1 MQLKLSKLA
10 ILFGY
15 VLCVAGCASNVK
27 QSDSP
32 TTSASASTIALKEAA
47 NQARLSFLKQ
57 QIIATGGNPDN
68 LLELNALYSLMLA
81 VQNGKITTEQ
91 LSGRHFFFKDSI
103 GTKNN
108 IMESVNEYF
117 RCIQVID
124 VKNTEPGSNKV
135 PVYKALYGNN
145 SIHITASVIWGG
157 TRPLEGQMLNVDY
170 LSFSGVD
177 SYEAKDGS
185 RRSELIFVR
194 PYWAGRNGD
203 VR

>member
-1 MQLKLSKLA
+1 MKLTRLA

-15 VLCVAGCASNVK
+15 VLCAGCASNVK
-27 QSDSP
+27 RIDSP
-32 TTSASASTIALKEAA
+32 TTSTSSSTIALEEAA
-47 NQARLSFLKQ
+47 VQARLNFLRQ
-57 QIIATGGNPDN
+57 QIGGSPDK
-68 LLELNALYSLMLA
+68 LLELNDLYSLMLA
-81 VQNGKITTEQ
+81 VQNGKVTTEQ
-91 LSGRHFFFKDSI
+91 LSGMHFFFKDSI

-124 VKNTEPGSNKV
+124 VKDTEPGSNKV

-145 SIHITASVIWGG
+145 SIRITASVIWGG
-157 TRPLEGQMLNVDY
+157 TRPLEGQLLNADY
-170 LSFSGVD
+170 LSFSGAG
-177 SYEAKDGS
+177 SYETKDGS